1 MRNVQKAFG
10 LDAQYCTYWSSL
22 TGNRFKRIIVF
33 LPNEESEAE
42 KEKIEKLVVEYL
54 PTKFYVVGSRI
65 ELV

>member
-1 MRNVQKAFG
+1 M
-10 LDAQYCTYWSSL
+10 
-22 TGNRFKRIIVF
+22 F